1 MNKNELS
8 LYRKKIDKIDA
19 KIIKLYEKRMDSVKK
34 ITEYKIK
41 NNIPTFDNSREKEM
55 LEKNLKKIKN
65 NEYKK
70 YYSFILNSFLK
81 ASRDMQDELK
91 K

>member
-1 MNKNELS
+1 MNKDELS